1 MHKQGI
7 RCGGFTLI
15 EMITSI
21 VILAIALVGVANMV
35 SLGNSNSAN
44 ILVQTRAMALGQ
56 SYLDEIM
63 GRRFDER
70 AAASGFDPCFGLDP
84 MDSGRCSAV
93 LGPDSGETS
102 RDHYDDVDDYNGLE
116 EGDGVAPLEDAEGN
130 EREGYENFHVAVA
143 VRYAGDDAVLGLDET
158 DAKLITVTVRT
169 RDQEE
174 GWEFSVYRANY

>member
-1 MHKQGI
+1 MRKHGVQ
-7 RCGGFTLI
+7 GGFTLI
-15 EMITSI
+15 EMVASI

-35 SLGNSNSAN
+35 SLGTGNSAN
-44 ILVQTRAMALGQ
+44 TLLQTRAMALGE

-70 AAASGFDPCFGLDP
+70 SAASGFDPCYGLDP
-84 MDSGRCSAV
+84 MDPERCSAV
-93 LGPDSGETS
+93 LGPDPGESS
-102 RDHYDDVDDYNGLE
+102 RDRYDDVDDYNGFE
-116 EGDGVAPLEDAEGN
+116 EGDGATLLEDVEGN

-143 VRYAGDDAVLGLDET
+143 VRYAGDDEVLGLDET
-158 DAKLITVTVRT
+158 DAKLITVTITT